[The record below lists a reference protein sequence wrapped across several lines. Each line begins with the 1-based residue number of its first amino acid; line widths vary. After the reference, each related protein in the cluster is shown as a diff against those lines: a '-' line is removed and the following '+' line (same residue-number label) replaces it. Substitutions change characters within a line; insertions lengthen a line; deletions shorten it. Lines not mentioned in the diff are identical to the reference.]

1 MQKSIL
7 AYIKG
12 NKRYQNIAMKEGNSL
27 YKRYLSYVA
36 SFLFGFVFTYLFHAG
51 NSGKKKLVLQWED
64 YCYHIH
70 HWITFLIVMAV
81 LHYVCDISSHTKLL
95 MYYFLFGVV
104 CEDLMFKN
112 LLKIKSKCQIKILE

>member
-1 MQKSIL
+1 
-7 AYIKG
+7 
-12 NKRYQNIAMKEGNSL
+12 MKEGNETN
-27 YKRYLSYVA
+27 KRYLSYVVA
-36 SFLFGFVFTYLFHAG
+36 FLLGFGITYFFHAG
-51 NSGKKKLVLQWED
+51 NSGKKKLVLQWDE

-70 HWITFLIVMAV
+70 HWITFLIVMGV